1 MEDELGVFPILKL
14 KTNISIVKTE
24 KNKQTNKQTNKT
36 KTMPESLTSSFMLFS
51 IIYR

>member
-24 KNKQTNKQTNKT
+24 KNKTT
-36 KTMPESLTSSFMLFS
+36 TMAESLTSSFMLFS
-51 IIYR
+51 IIYRQK